1 VVSKFSTREELYAYR
16 DKVWANEMREFGDFK
31 FLWITGGIW
40 YHGKHTTLTQTEAE
54 MLLALINKWPNA
66 IRARDMGRYLSTRT
80 LQGEDD
86 AKVMA
91 YRIRAKLREDLGIPN
106 LLVTTSRG
114 YIFFPESVM

>member
-1 VVSKFSTREELYAYR
+1 MVSKFSTREELYAYR

-66 IRARDMGRYLSTRT
+66 IRARDMGKYLSTRT

-114 YIFFPESVM
+114 YIFNAECLL

>member
-1 VVSKFSTREELYAYR
+1 MVSKFSTREELYAYR
-16 DKVWANEMREFGDFK
+16 DKVWGEEMRVFGDFE

-40 YHGKHTTLTQTEAE
+40 YKGKHTTLTQTESE
-54 MLLALINKWPNA
+54 MLLALIKKWPNA
-66 IRARDMGRYLSTRT
+66 IRARNMGQYLSTRT

-114 YIFFPESVM
+114 YYFNPEAVM